1 MKKIYIALTCMSI
14 LGGTTACSD
23 FLEENPKSEISS
35 SQYFTQPDHA
45 RAAVNKL
52 YRSGV
57 PQFYDADAY
66 AGSKMMYGGYMSG
79 FFDNEKKAQEEWYVI
94 ASLFPILRKICPV
107 QSKNCG
113 MIVMSGFRMQI
124 RLSSI
129 FRQLPDWKR
138 QRERV

>member
-79 FFDNEKKAQEEWYVI
+79 SSIMRRRHRKKWYVI
-94 ASLFPILRKICPV
+94 ASLFPILRKIV
-107 QSKNCG
+107 RSNRK
-113 MIVMSGFRMQI
+113 IVG
-124 RLSSI
+124 
-129 FRQLPDWKR
+129 
-138 QRERV
+138 

>member
-1 MKKIYIALTCMSI
+1 MSI

-79 FFDNEKKAQEEWYVI
+79 FFDNEKKATGRNGTLLPVSFLYFAKFVR
-94 ASLFPILRKICPV
+94 SNRKIA
-107 QSKNCG
+107 G
-113 MIVMSGFRMQI
+113 
-124 RLSSI
+124 
-129 FRQLPDWKR
+129 
-138 QRERV
+138 